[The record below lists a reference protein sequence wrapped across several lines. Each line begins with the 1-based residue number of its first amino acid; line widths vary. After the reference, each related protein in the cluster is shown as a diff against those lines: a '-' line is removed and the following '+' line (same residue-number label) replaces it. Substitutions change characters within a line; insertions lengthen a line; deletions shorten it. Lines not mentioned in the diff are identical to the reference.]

1 MNVVRTDGPAAKE
14 FAGES
19 EDFGRTGK
27 EFAGESA
34 DFGRAKKEKRRP
46 CRPAGRD

>member
-1 MNVVRTDGPAAKE
+1 MRTNRPAAKE

-19 EDFGRTGK
+19 EDFRRTGK

-34 DFGRAKKEKRRP
+34 DFGGAEQEKRRP

>member
-1 MNVVRTDGPAAKE
+1 MRTKGPAAKE

-19 EDFGRTGK
+19 EDFGPAAKEFTGESEDLGRTG
-27 EFAGESA
+27 
-34 DFGRAKKEKRRP
+34 KEKRRP

>member
-1 MNVVRTDGPAAKE
+1 MRTSGPAAKE

-19 EDFGRTGK
+19 EDFGPAAK
-27 EFAGESA
+27 EFAGESE
-34 DFGRAKKEKRRP
+34 DLGRTGKEKRRP

>member
-1 MNVVRTDGPAAKE
+1 MRTGGPAAKE

-19 EDFGRTGK
+19 EDFRRTGK

-34 DFGRAKKEKRRP
+34 DFGRTRKEKRWP
-46 CRPAGRD
+46 LQASWEGLA